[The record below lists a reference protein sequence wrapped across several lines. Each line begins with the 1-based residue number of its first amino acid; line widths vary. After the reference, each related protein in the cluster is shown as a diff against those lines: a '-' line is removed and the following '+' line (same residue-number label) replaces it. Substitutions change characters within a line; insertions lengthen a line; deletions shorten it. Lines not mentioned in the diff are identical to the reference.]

1 MILDGSTI
9 TGTGHARNMAAHLF
23 KDENEYILPRQTIGR
38 SQDREGFENDLVQ
51 MQLYTRMTEG
61 DRGIFHVAINPRQYE
76 QLTPEQH
83 DRALEIIEQKFGL
96 SDQPRMQI
104 DHVKEG
110 RVHTHVFW
118 STVDQEKA
126 KLIDLPHYKL
136 RLQDCATQMEKEF
149 GHDPT
154 IRQTNEKTYEIT
166 NAERMVAQRTR
177 RKAMVNKEEITAMWT
192 ETETWEQFT
201 AKLQENGYAVAKG
214 ERCKYALIDPKG
226 QVCNLVRQLPKTINY
241 KKVSER
247 VGALRLPSLEEAK
260 EQHKHRHTFN
270 KEAATADQ
278 ENKTV
283 HTKDQRQSQKAF
295 QQKQLYKGI
304 SAEEASRRGLNHFLE
319 RQSAVSKDRLI
330 RHILSNGPFTKEQ
343 VQDALKKDKQTIS
356 ANKDG
361 KSFITTTQAVKEEE
375 KLIAYTRKGQNTQRP
390 LHASYTPKQTFLN
403 EGQKRAITH
412 TLNSKDQVI
421 VISGGAG
428 VGKTSL
434 MKEVKQ
440 GIEEQGKTLHAFAP
454 SANASRGVL
463 REKGFE
469 GANTIAALLKSKKMQ
484 EQTRGGVILIDEA
497 GMVGNKTMNRIFKV
511 AEEHKVRVILSGDWR
526 QHNSPEAGDALRI
539 IEQKGGLKVGRV
551 NEIVRQKNEA
561 YKQVVDQLAQGKT
574 SQGFEQLDQMGTIT
588 EIIDDKTRYN
598 QVADD
603 YITSLNKGRKV
614 LIVSPTHS
622 EGRAASAVIRDKL
635 KAQGFIHQKEHTF
648 TTQNSLS
655 LTQEQKRSTSS
666 YQVGMSIQVHGV
678 LDGFERGQFYDV
690 SGRNTKGAVVV
701 RGKNGKFQSLP
712 IQEAEKFQVFQ
723 REQTSIAQGDLLRI
737 TGNGQTLEGEQ
748 INNGENHKVAGFDD
762 NGDIQLTNG
771 QTLSKDYRN
780 FSLGYYNTSHASQGK
795 DAQDVL
801 IVQSSKSFVA
811 SNDKQF
817 YVSVSRGEEQC
828 WIYTDDKEG
837 LKKAVNKSG
846 DRMTAGEIVEQSLTH
861 KFNKYL
867 LLEEKKEKRF
877 SYSKLAAQIREDD
890 LSHNINRSPTTR
902 KFNKQSDKKDNIKE
916 KRSERTRDRRP
927 DFEP

>member
-1 MILDGSTI
+1 
-9 TGTGHARNMAAHLF
+9 MAAHLF

-38 SQDREGFENDLVQ
+38 NRDREGFENDLVQ

-136 RLQDCATQMEKEF
+136 RLQDCAAQMEKEF
-149 GHDPT
+149 EHETT

-166 NAERMVAQRTR
+166 NAERMAAQRTG
-177 RKAMVNKEEITAMWT
+177 RKAMVNKEEITAAWT
-192 ETETWEQFT
+192 ETETWTQFT
-201 AKLQENGYAVAKG
+201 EKLQEKGYTIAKG

-226 QVCNLVRQLPKTINY
+226 QVCNLVRQLPKTINH
-241 KKVSER
+241 KHVAER
-247 VGALRLPSLEEAK
+247 VGAFRLPGLEEAK
-260 EQHKHRHTFN
+260 EQHHHRHVFN
-270 KEAATADQ
+270 KEAATADSKH
-278 ENKTV
+278 KTARDN
-283 HTKDQRQSQKAF
+283 DQGCPKSTIQKNP
-295 QQKQLYKGI
+295 LYKGL
-304 SAEEASRRGLNHFLE
+304 SAEDATKRGLNHFLE
-319 RQSAVSKDRLI
+319 RQSAVSEDRFV
-330 RHILSNGPFTKEQ
+330 RHMISNGPFTKDQ
-343 VQDALKKDKQTIS
+343 IQGALKKDKQTIL
-356 ANKDG
+356 AGKDG
-361 KSFITTTQAVKEEE
+361 KQFITTTQAVKEEK
-375 KLIAYTRKGQNTQRP
+375 KLIDYAKKGQSTQRP
-390 LHASYTPKQTFLN
+390 LNASYTPKQSFLN
-403 EGQKRAITH
+403 EGQKRAIDH

-469 GANTIAALLKSKKMQ
+469 DANTIAALLKSKKMQ

-511 AEEHKVRVILSGDWR
+511 AEEHKARVILSGDWR

-539 IEQKGGLKVGRV
+539 IEQKTGLKVGHV

-561 YKQVVDQLAQGKT
+561 YKQAVDQLAQGKV

-588 EIIDDKTRYN
+588 EIVDDKKRYN
-598 QVADD
+598 HVADD
-603 YITSLNKGRKV
+603 YIASLNKERTALV
-614 LIVSPTHS
+614 VSPTHG
-622 EGRAASAVIRDKL
+622 EGRAVSAVIRQKL
-635 KAQGFIHQKEHTF
+635 KEQGFIDQKEHRF
-648 TTQNSLS
+648 TTHNSLS
-655 LTQEQKRSTSS
+655 LTQEQKRSTRS
-666 YQVGMSIQVHGV
+666 YQVGMSIQMHGV
-678 LDGFERGQFYDV
+678 VEGFERGQFYDV

-701 RGKNGKFQSLP
+701 RGKNGKFQLLP

-723 REQTSIAQGDLLRI
+723 REQTDIATGDILRV

-748 INNGENHKVAGFDD
+748 VNNGENHTVAGFDAQG
-762 NGDIQLTNG
+762 NIQLANG

-817 YVSVSRGEEQC
+817 YVSVSRGEERC
-828 WIYTDDKEG
+828 RIYTDDKEG

-846 DRMTAGEIVEQSLTH
+846 DRMTAGEVVELSPQYRFNEKAKEPFKDNVVSFPCVEETSEDKPSKISSNDNEKASPKKRSWTKH
-861 KFNKYL
+861 FNKQYAKSL
-867 LLEEKKEKRF
+867 DKFTGGRKSKKEKTRN
-877 SYSKLAAQIREDD
+877 RD
-890 LSHNINRSPTTR
+890 LDI
-902 KFNKQSDKKDNIKE
+902 
-916 KRSERTRDRRP
+916 
-927 DFEP
+927 EP